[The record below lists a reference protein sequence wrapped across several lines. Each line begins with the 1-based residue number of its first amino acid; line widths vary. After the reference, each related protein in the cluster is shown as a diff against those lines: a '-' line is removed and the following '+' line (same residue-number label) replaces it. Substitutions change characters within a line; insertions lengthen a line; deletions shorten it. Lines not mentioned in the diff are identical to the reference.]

1 MTVNQNRV
9 DDFTEYL
16 TGLEPVDA
24 REVMRQIGTRA
35 CDKFTGVLVMGTVRN
50 PADVG
55 GVLHSLLFNLDPSD
69 QVVAGMALL
78 RAVTALMG
86 AWFASPEMG
95 NAPGVDRVN
104 TQFSAIATQIARLD
118 QMMTNPTTQP
128 LIDPLPSGSIV
139 QTAATA
145 IAAMDEAEGLAAIE
159 AVAMPYIQRFPG
171 SVLVNEPK
179 TGEETIAVV
188 LSILQKQPPNVF
200 GFAAMNLIGIL
211 AKCVTGYLQSPDN
224 RAPHGNRSDAIR
236 VMDQIDR
243 TMQALGDRV
252 NQVAS

>member
-1 MTVNQNRV
+1 MTINQNRV
-9 DDFTEYL
+9 DDFAEYL

-35 CDKFTGVLVMGTVRN
+35 CDKFTGVLIMGTVRN

-55 GVLHSLLFNLDPSD
+55 GVLHSLLTNLDPAE
-69 QVVAGMALL
+69 QVTAGMALF
-78 RAVTALMG
+78 RAVTNLMG
-86 AWFASPEMG
+86 AWFTSKG
-95 NAPGVDRVN
+95 IDRVSN
-104 TQFSAIATQIARLD
+104 QFSAIATQIARLD
-118 QMMTNPTTQP
+118 LMMTNPTTQP

-139 QTAATA
+139 QAAATA
-145 IAAMDEAEGLAAIE
+145 IAAMGEEEGLAAIE

-171 SVLVNEPK
+171 SILVNEPK

-188 LSILQKQPPNVF
+188 LSILQRQPPNVF
-200 GFAAMNLIGIL
+200 GFAAMNLIGVL
-211 AKCVTGYLQSPDN
+211 ARCVTGYLQSPDN
-224 RAPHGNRSDAIR
+224 RAPHGNKSDAIR

-243 TMQALGDRV
+243 TMQALGDRT